1 MNKNIP
7 KEIESLEDLPEE
19 SDFYKTIKE
28 DSFLIYKTISILI
41 FMNIIQSRF
50 PYKYNEHFLIDG
62 TFFVV
67 PKAAYQVIVIIVHN
81 VVENRFHAECYGIL
95 TNIEIPKYII
105 YIYYFF
111 LKNKRILD

>member
-41 FMNIIQSRF
+41 FMNIIQSRLL
-50 PYKYNEHFLIDG
+50 YKYNEHVFIDT
-62 TFFVV
+62 TFFVAH
-67 PKAAYQVIVIIVHN
+67 KAAYQVM
-81 VVENRFHAECYGIL
+81 
-95 TNIEIPKYII
+95 
-105 YIYYFF
+105 
-111 LKNKRILD
+111 